1 MARGLR
7 GVRDDLS
14 ELGRHLLDIACF
26 LHPLLNPAHTDS
38 PPPTPTGSRRRRAA
52 RRSPSP
58 HPAAPPAP
66 SLLAGILSDLAEI
79 GGSLRGGFSRAAAP
93 PAPAAPDPAA
103 PEALLAAA
111 ASPPASPH
119 TPAAAA
125 AAAAAAH
132 VAEDVVGAARA
143 LAARPEAWID
153 FPVLALD
160 QSNYL
165 FPVPFGTDTT
175 VADIVARYFPAL
187 LRCGVVSR
195 DSVISD
201 IQRDHMESIDKLVPD
216 LASLRTRLCPSYM
229 DEDIF
234 WKIYF
239 RLLDS
244 NINDH
249 SSEDDIRSVPT
260 SVHHINEIESDS
272 PPHICEIESVKS
284 NQEGYQP
291 SDGRALPKTRSERS
305 IDQWVFAKSK
315 SEESMD
321 QWSEIPSDVESF
333 REGKRYLSSEEL
345 SDVDSANVVVMDKY
359 MDSLLSDRRNLPYA
373 SSSVRRD
380 SVRRKPALS
389 TDYSHRPPQPTPPAS
404 LSKKESWDVIEDSE
418 FDILDRGTNSCAGS
432 MSWRSRSATRF
443 MSSRPRSYALS
454 TSSASRSS
462 CSFAAAALALST
474 SAAAF
479 AFASASSALA
489 FSSSSMTF
497 SACPSENAA

>member
-38 PPPTPTGSRRRRAA
+38 PPATPTTGGGRRPPPRAA

-58 HPAAPPAP
+58 HPPSP

-79 GGSLRGGFSRAAAP
+79 GGSLRGGFSRAATQHDH
-93 PAPAAPDPAA
+93 PAAA
-103 PEALLAAA
+103 ESLHAA
-111 ASPPASPH
+111 ASPPASPPP
-119 TPAAAA
+119 PAAAA
-125 AAAAAAH
+125 AAQ
-132 VAEDVVGAARA
+132 VPDDVVGAARA

-160 QSNYL
+160 EN
-165 FPVPFGTDTT
+165 
-175 VADIVARYFPAL
+175 
-187 LRCGVVSR
+187 
-195 DSVISD
+195 SVISD
-201 IQRDHMESIDKLVPD
+201 IQRDHLESIEKLVPD

-229 DEDIF
+229 DEDVF

-239 RLLDS
+239 RLLES
-244 NINDH
+244 NINEH
-249 SSEDDIRSVPT
+249 SSEEDNRSVPN

-272 PPHICEIESVKS
+272 PPHVCEIESVKS
-284 NQEGYQP
+284 NQEGYLS
-291 SDGRALPKTRSERS
+291 SDGQAFPKTRSERS

-359 MDSLLSDRRNLPYA
+359 MDSLLLDRRNLPYA
-373 SSSVRRD
+373 SSSVHQD
-380 SVRRKPALS
+380 SVRRKPASS
-389 TDYSHRPPQPTPPAS
+389 TDYSHRPPQPTPPAVQ
-404 LSKKESWDVIEDSE
+404 EGIMGRHGGFGV
-418 FDILDRGTNSCAGS
+418 
-432 MSWRSRSATRF
+432 
-443 MSSRPRSYALS
+443 
-454 TSSASRSS
+454 
-462 CSFAAAALALST
+462 
-474 SAAAF
+474 
-479 AFASASSALA
+479 
-489 FSSSSMTF
+489 
-497 SACPSENAA
+497 

>member
-38 PPPTPTGSRRRRAA
+38 PPATPTGAPHRRRAAARAA

-58 HPAAPPAP
+58 HPPSP

-79 GGSLRGGFSRAAAP
+79 GGSLRGGFSRAATAP
-93 PAPAAPDPAA
+93 DHIPAA
-103 PEALLAAA
+103 AAA
-111 ASPPASPH
+111 AESPQGSASPPASPPP
-119 TPAAAA
+119 PAAAA
-125 AAAAAAH
+125 SAQ
-132 VAEDVVGAARA
+132 VPDDVVGAARA
-143 LAARPEAWID
+143 LAALPEAWID

-160 QSNYL
+160 ENS
-165 FPVPFGTDTT
+165 
-175 VADIVARYFPAL
+175 I
-187 LRCGVVSR
+187 
-195 DSVISD
+195 ISD
-201 IQRDHMESIDKLVPD
+201 IQRDHLESIEKIVPD

-229 DEDIF
+229 DEDVF

-239 RLLDS
+239 RLLES
-244 NINDH
+244 NIIEH
-249 SSEDDIRSVPT
+249 SSEEDNRSVPN
-260 SVHHINEIESDS
+260 SVHHVNEIESDS
-272 PPHICEIESVKS
+272 PPHVCEIESVKS
-284 NQEGYQP
+284 NQEGYQS
-291 SDGRALPKTRSERS
+291 SDGQALPKIRSERS

-380 SVRRKPALS
+380 SVRRKPAS
-389 TDYSHRPPQPTPPAS
+389 SADYSHRPPQPTPPAS

-418 FDILDRGTNSCAGS
+418 FDILDS
-432 MSWRSRSATRF
+432 
-443 MSSRPRSYALS
+443 
-454 TSSASRSS
+454 
-462 CSFAAAALALST
+462 
-474 SAAAF
+474 
-479 AFASASSALA
+479 
-489 FSSSSMTF
+489 
-497 SACPSENAA
+497 

>member
-160 QSNYL
+160 QN
-165 FPVPFGTDTT
+165 
-175 VADIVARYFPAL
+175 
-187 LRCGVVSR
+187 
-195 DSVISD
+195 SVISD

>member
-38 PPPTPTGSRRRRAA
+38 PPATPTAAGAGRRPPPRAP

-58 HPAAPPAP
+58 HPPSSP
-66 SLLAGILSDLAEI
+66 SLLAGILTDLAEI
-79 GGSLRGGFSRAAAP
+79 GGSLRGGFSRAATQH
-93 PAPAAPDPAA
+93 
-103 PEALLAAA
+103 EHAAA
-111 ASPPASPH
+111 ELLQAAATPPP
-119 TPAAAA
+119 PAAAA
-125 AAAAAAH
+125 A
-132 VAEDVVGAARA
+132 VAQVPDDVMGAARA

-160 QSNYL
+160 ENS
-165 FPVPFGTDTT
+165 
-175 VADIVARYFPAL
+175 I
-187 LRCGVVSR
+187 
-195 DSVISD
+195 ISD
-201 IQRDHMESIDKLVPD
+201 IQRDHLESIEKLVPD

-229 DEDIF
+229 DEDVF

-239 RLLDS
+239 KLLEL
-244 NINDH
+244 NINEH
-249 SSEDDIRSVPT
+249 SSEEDNQSVPN
-260 SVHHINEIESDS
+260 SHHINEIESDS
-272 PPHICEIESVKS
+272 PPHVCEIESVKS
-284 NQEGYQP
+284 NQEGYQS
-291 SDGRALPKTRSERS
+291 SDGQAFPKSRSERS

-315 SEESMD
+315 SEDSMD

-380 SVRRKPALS
+380 SVRRKPASS

-418 FDILDRGTNSCAGS
+418 FDILDS
-432 MSWRSRSATRF
+432 
-443 MSSRPRSYALS
+443 
-454 TSSASRSS
+454 
-462 CSFAAAALALST
+462 
-474 SAAAF
+474 
-479 AFASASSALA
+479 
-489 FSSSSMTF
+489 
-497 SACPSENAA
+497 

>member
-38 PPPTPTGSRRRRAA
+38 PPPTPTGGPRRVGARAA

-58 HPAAPPAP
+58 HPP
-66 SLLAGILSDLAEI
+66 SPSILAGILSDLAEI
-79 GGSLRGGFSRAAAP
+79 GGSLRGGFSLAA
-93 PAPAAPDPAA
+93 PAPAPAPDHHLAPAA
-103 PEALLAAA
+103 AESLQGS
-111 ASPPASPH
+111 ASPPASP
-119 TPAAAA
+119 PPPAAVAAAA
-125 AAAAAAH
+125 L
-132 VAEDVVGAARA
+132 VPDDVVGAARA

-160 QSNYL
+160 ENS
-165 FPVPFGTDTT
+165 
-175 VADIVARYFPAL
+175 I
-187 LRCGVVSR
+187 
-195 DSVISD
+195 ISD
-201 IQRDHMESIDKLVPD
+201 IQRDHLESIEKIVPE

-229 DEDIF
+229 DEDVF

-239 RLLDS
+239 MLLES
-244 NINDH
+244 NINEH
-249 SSEDDIRSVPT
+249 SSEEDNRSVPN
-260 SVHHINEIESDS
+260 SVHHVNEIESDS
-272 PPHICEIESVKS
+272 PPDVCEIESVKS
-284 NQEGYQP
+284 NQQGYQS
-291 SDGRALPKTRSERS
+291 SDGQVFPKIRSERS

-373 SSSVRRD
+373 SSSVRQD
-380 SVRRKPALS
+380 SVRRKPVSS

-418 FDILDRGTNSCAGS
+418 FDILDS
-432 MSWRSRSATRF
+432 
-443 MSSRPRSYALS
+443 
-454 TSSASRSS
+454 
-462 CSFAAAALALST
+462 
-474 SAAAF
+474 
-479 AFASASSALA
+479 
-489 FSSSSMTF
+489 
-497 SACPSENAA
+497 

>member
-38 PPPTPTGSRRRRAA
+38 PPPTPTHRRARSHP

-58 HPAAPPAP
+58 HPHPPSP

-79 GGSLRGGFSRAAAP
+79 GGSLRGGFARA
-93 PAPAAPDPAA
+93 PAPAPAPPPDR
-103 PEALLAAA
+103 
-111 ASPPASPH
+111 PAS
-119 TPAAAA
+119 PAAAA
-125 AAAAAAH
+125 AAEALQAASPPPSPPPAAADA
-132 VAEDVVGAARA
+132 AARLANDVVGAARA

-160 QSNYL
+160 EN
-165 FPVPFGTDTT
+165 
-175 VADIVARYFPAL
+175 
-187 LRCGVVSR
+187 
-195 DSVISD
+195 SVISD
-201 IQRDHMESIDKLVPD
+201 IQRDHMASIEGLVPE
-216 LASLRTRLCPSYM
+216 LASLRARLCPSYM

-239 RLLDS
+239 RLLES
-244 NINDH
+244 KINEH
-249 SSEDDIRSVPT
+249 SSEDDNHSMPS
-260 SVHHINEIESDS
+260 SVHRVNEIESDS
-272 PPHICEIESVKS
+272 PPHVCEIESVKS
-284 NQEGYQP
+284 NQEGYQSP
-291 SDGRALPKTRSERS
+291 DDRAFPKTRSERS

-315 SEESMD
+315 SEDSMD

-345 SDVDSANVVVMDKY
+345 SDADSSNVVVMDKY

-380 SVRRKPALS
+380 SVRRKPVS
-389 TDYSHRPPQPTPPAS
+389 SIDYSHRPPQPPQPAP

-418 FDILDRGTNSCAGS
+418 FEILDS
-432 MSWRSRSATRF
+432 
-443 MSSRPRSYALS
+443 
-454 TSSASRSS
+454 
-462 CSFAAAALALST
+462 
-474 SAAAF
+474 
-479 AFASASSALA
+479 
-489 FSSSSMTF
+489 
-497 SACPSENAA
+497 

>member
-38 PPPTPTGSRRRRAA
+38 PPATPTATGAPRRSARA

-58 HPAAPPAP
+58 HPAAPPSP

-79 GGSLRGGFSRAAAP
+79 GGSLRGGFSRSTPDHLPSPAAAESLSLQGSASP
-93 PAPAAPDPAA
+93 PGSPPP
-103 PEALLAAA
+103 PTAAA
-111 ASPPASPH
+111 AQVPD
-119 TPAAAA
+119 
-125 AAAAAAH
+125 
-132 VAEDVVGAARA
+132 DVVGAART

-160 QSNYL
+160 ENS
-165 FPVPFGTDTT
+165 
-175 VADIVARYFPAL
+175 I
-187 LRCGVVSR
+187 
-195 DSVISD
+195 ISD
-201 IQRDHMESIDKLVPD
+201 IQRDHLESIEKLVPD

-229 DEDIF
+229 DEDVF

-239 RLLDS
+239 RLLES
-244 NINDH
+244 NINEH
-249 SSEDDIRSVPT
+249 SSEEDNRSVPNP
-260 SVHHINEIESDS
+260 VHHVNEIESDS
-272 PPHICEIESVKS
+272 PPHVCEIESVKS
-284 NQEGYQP
+284 NQEGYLS
-291 SDGRALPKTRSERS
+291 SDGQALPKIRSERS

-321 QWSEIPSDVESF
+321 QWSEIPSDVESI

-380 SVRRKPALS
+380 SVRRKPVSSA
-389 TDYSHRPPQPTPPAS
+389 DYSHRPPQPTPPAS

-418 FDILDRGTNSCAGS
+418 FDILDS
-432 MSWRSRSATRF
+432 
-443 MSSRPRSYALS
+443 
-454 TSSASRSS
+454 
-462 CSFAAAALALST
+462 
-474 SAAAF
+474 
-479 AFASASSALA
+479 
-489 FSSSSMTF
+489 
-497 SACPSENAA
+497 

>member
-38 PPPTPTGSRRRRAA
+38 PPATPTAAGRGGGRRAPPRAA

-58 HPAAPPAP
+58 HPPSP

-79 GGSLRGGFSRAAAP
+79 GGSLRGGFSRAATQHDH
-93 PAPAAPDPAA
+93 PAA
-103 PEALLAAA
+103 ESLQAA
-111 ASPPASPH
+111 ASPPASP
-119 TPAAAA
+119 PPPVAAAA
-125 AAAAAAH
+125 AQ
-132 VAEDVVGAARA
+132 VPDDVVGAARA

-160 QSNYL
+160 ENS
-165 FPVPFGTDTT
+165 
-175 VADIVARYFPAL
+175 I
-187 LRCGVVSR
+187 
-195 DSVISD
+195 ISD
-201 IQRDHMESIDKLVPD
+201 SQRDHLESIEKLVPD
-216 LASLRTRLCPSYM
+216 LASLRTRLSPSYM
-229 DEDIF
+229 DEDVF

-239 RLLDS
+239 RLLES
-244 NINDH
+244 NINEH
-249 SSEDDIRSVPT
+249 SSEEDNRSVPN
-260 SVHHINEIESDS
+260 SIHHINEIESDS
-272 PPHICEIESVKS
+272 PPHVCEIESVKS
-284 NQEGYQP
+284 NQEGYQS
-291 SDGRALPKTRSERS
+291 SDGQAFRKTRSERS

-380 SVRRKPALS
+380 SVRRKPASS

-418 FDILDRGTNSCAGS
+418 FDILDS
-432 MSWRSRSATRF
+432 
-443 MSSRPRSYALS
+443 
-454 TSSASRSS
+454 
-462 CSFAAAALALST
+462 
-474 SAAAF
+474 
-479 AFASASSALA
+479 
-489 FSSSSMTF
+489 
-497 SACPSENAA
+497 

>member
-38 PPPTPTGSRRRRAA
+38 PPPTPTGPGPRRRA

-58 HPAAPPAP
+58 HPPSP

-79 GGSLRGGFSRAAAP
+79 GGSFRGGFSRAAAAP
-93 PAPAAPDPAA
+93 SSPPPPDRPAPAAL
-103 PEALLAAA
+103 ESQQAA
-111 ASPPASPH
+111 ASPPS
-119 TPAAAA
+119 PAAAA
-125 AAAAAAH
+125 PI
-132 VAEDVVGAARA
+132 VDDVVGAARA

-160 QSNYL
+160 E
-165 FPVPFGTDTT
+165 
-175 VADIVARYFPAL
+175 
-187 LRCGVVSR
+187 

-201 IQRDHMESIDKLVPD
+201 IQRDHMESIEKLVPD
-216 LASLRTRLCPSYM
+216 LASLRGRLCPSYM

-239 RLLDS
+239 RLLES
-244 NINDH
+244 NIIEH
-249 SSEDDIRSVPT
+249 SSEEDTQSVPN
-260 SVHHINEIESDS
+260 SVHHNNEIESDS
-272 PPHICEIESVKS
+272 PPHVCEIESVKS
-284 NQEGYQP
+284 NQEGYQ
-291 SDGRALPKTRSERS
+291 SSNGRALPKTRSERS

-321 QWSEIPSDVESF
+321 QWSEIPSDVESY

-359 MDSLLSDRRNLPYA
+359 MDSLLSDRRHLPYA
-373 SSSVRRD
+373 SSSVRQD
-380 SVRRKPALS
+380 SVRRKPAS
-389 TDYSHRPPQPTPPAS
+389 SSHRPPQPTPPVS

-418 FDILDRGTNSCAGS
+418 FDILDS
-432 MSWRSRSATRF
+432 
-443 MSSRPRSYALS
+443 
-454 TSSASRSS
+454 
-462 CSFAAAALALST
+462 
-474 SAAAF
+474 
-479 AFASASSALA
+479 
-489 FSSSSMTF
+489 
-497 SACPSENAA
+497 

>member
-38 PPPTPTGSRRRRAA
+38 PPPTPTGRRRA

-58 HPAAPPAP
+58 HPAAPPSP

-79 GGSLRGGFSRAAAP
+79 GGSFRGGFSRSS
-93 PAPAAPDPAA
+93 PAPDHPAPD
-103 PEALLAAA
+103 ALESQQA
-111 ASPPASPH
+111 ASSPSPRPPP
-119 TPAAAA
+119 PAAADQIA
-125 AAAAAAH
+125 D
-132 VAEDVVGAARA
+132 DVVGAARA

-160 QSNYL
+160 E
-165 FPVPFGTDTT
+165 G
-175 VADIVARYFPAL
+175 
-187 LRCGVVSR
+187 
-195 DSVISD
+195 SVISG
-201 IQRDHMESIDKLVPD
+201 IQRDHMESIEKLVPD
-216 LASLRTRLCPSYM
+216 LASLRGRLCPSYM

-239 RLLDS
+239 RLLES
-244 NINDH
+244 NINEH
-249 SSEDDIRSVPT
+249 SSEEDIRSVPN
-260 SVHHINEIESDS
+260 SVHHNNEIESDS
-272 PPHICEIESVKS
+272 PPHVCEIESVKS
-284 NQEGYQP
+284 NQEGYQS
-291 SDGRALPKTRSERS
+291 SDGRAFPKTRSERS

-380 SVRRKPALS
+380 SVRRKPAS
-389 TDYSHRPPQPTPPAS
+389 SADYSRRPPQPTPPAS

-418 FDILDRGTNSCAGS
+418 FDILDS
-432 MSWRSRSATRF
+432 
-443 MSSRPRSYALS
+443 
-454 TSSASRSS
+454 
-462 CSFAAAALALST
+462 
-474 SAAAF
+474 
-479 AFASASSALA
+479 
-489 FSSSSMTF
+489 
-497 SACPSENAA
+497 

>member
-38 PPPTPTGSRRRRAA
+38 PPATPTGRRATARA

-58 HPAAPPAP
+58 RPATPPP
-66 SLLAGILSDLAEI
+66 SSPSIIAGILSDLAEI

-93 PAPAAPDPAA
+93 DHHRPASSAGSLQAPSAGSRP
-103 PEALLAAA
+103 
-111 ASPPASPH
+111 ASPPPPAN
-119 TPAAAA
+119 TAAAQ
-125 AAAAAAH
+125 
-132 VAEDVVGAARA
+132 VPDGVVGAARA

-160 QSNYL
+160 ENS
-165 FPVPFGTDTT
+165 
-175 VADIVARYFPAL
+175 I
-187 LRCGVVSR
+187 
-195 DSVISD
+195 ISD
-201 IQRDHMESIDKLVPD
+201 IQRDHSESIEKLVPD

-229 DEDIF
+229 DEDVF

-239 RLLDS
+239 RLLES
-244 NINDH
+244 NINEH
-249 SSEDDIRSVPT
+249 SSEEDNRSVPN

-272 PPHICEIESVKS
+272 PPHVCEIESVKS
-284 NQEGYQP
+284 NQEGYQS
-291 SDGRALPKTRSERS
+291 SDSLALPKTRSERS

-333 REGKRYLSSEEL
+333 REGKRYISSEEL

-373 SSSVRRD
+373 SSSVRQD
-380 SVRRKPALS
+380 SIRRKPASS

-418 FDILDRGTNSCAGS
+418 FDILDS
-432 MSWRSRSATRF
+432 
-443 MSSRPRSYALS
+443 
-454 TSSASRSS
+454 
-462 CSFAAAALALST
+462 
-474 SAAAF
+474 
-479 AFASASSALA
+479 
-489 FSSSSMTF
+489 
-497 SACPSENAA
+497 